1 MDEARDGFPELDRLK
16 ELCTRLRGS
25 TAPEASGELVLLG
38 IKGAS
43 RGVHQHIEETKS
55 KSDAEKANFDAN
67 SLQLHNLLYEKH
79 HYQRE
84 IARCADFRSKHE
96 DVGLVDRG
104 TFEAEAPAELRR
116 AGPEEAHQLMVDR
129 LEFELLERQRL
140 AREQGVL
147 VARKAE
153 LSSTVKSK
161 AGFLRELPAHLAAM
175 RASSAPL
182 QQALVA
188 PVSVARQ
195 QHEAARSLPAP
206 LYVVFAQ
213 LEAFRDT
220 AAPTASVEISGHV
233 ADAEAWY
240 KVRKEAGSGSVGG
253 SPRPARD
260 ATAEAVEEG
269 ADDKDGEGRRSS
281 KRLKPDDGNAEHAG
295 SGAEGEDG
303 VEGDDDGS
311 GSSEDVALAPMPD
324 VFPLVVSALVPGCK
338 GGGSLRVSF
347 SYAPSIAAVL
357 VDAEHVSV
365 GGIKDVEI
373 RGARLLSTLFEG
385 DGGLAVPQQAG
396 ANSPAGRWDPSRRSR
411 PYRWAQFLAGLPMA
425 SDASDTDQQAA
436 WQAASARASAGS
448 VQSAVERMVGRIDAQ
463 LALREQLRCDHL
475 ACCLGNRS
483 RPLTGLL
490 AQGAG
495 GARAGAD
502 RRYTAGAAGAGNGE
516 ADAVGAERFGQARL
530 HVLPSN
536 AAMRPRPEVRERRAA
551 GRGRGPAR
559 LPAACSGIQ
568 AAV

>member
-16 ELCTRLRGS
+16 ELCTRLRAS
-25 TAPEASGELVLLG
+25 AAPEASGELVLLG

-213 LEAFRDT
+213 LEAYRDT
-220 AAPTASVEISGHV
+220 A
-233 ADAEAWY
+233 DAAVTRKQVTVLKRERWFERFRCTY
-240 KVRKEAGSGSVGG
+240 K
-253 SPRPARD
+253 
-260 ATAEAVEEG
+260 
-269 ADDKDGEGRRSS
+269 GRRS
-281 KRLKPDDGNAEHAG
+281 RVG
-295 SGAEGEDG
+295 SECRG
-303 VEGDDDGS
+303 VLS
-311 GSSEDVALAPMPD
+311 QLFV
-324 VFPLVVSALVPGCK
+324 C
-338 GGGSLRVSF
+338 SL
-347 SYAPSIAAVL
+347 
-357 VDAEHVSV
+357 
-365 GGIKDVEI
+365 
-373 RGARLLSTLFEG
+373 
-385 DGGLAVPQQAG
+385 
-396 ANSPAGRWDPSRRSR
+396 SPARPGRFYP
-411 PYRWAQFLAGLPMA
+411 FLI
-425 SDASDTDQQAA
+425 
-436 WQAASARASAGS
+436 W
-448 VQSAVERMVGRIDAQ
+448 
-463 LALREQLRCDHL
+463 HL
-475 ACCLGNRS
+475 L
-483 RPLTGLL
+483 
-490 AQGAG
+490 
-495 GARAGAD
+495 
-502 RRYTAGAAGAGNGE
+502 
-516 ADAVGAERFGQARL
+516 
-530 HVLPSN
+530 
-536 AAMRPRPEVRERRAA
+536 
-551 GRGRGPAR
+551 
-559 LPAACSGIQ
+559 
-568 AAV
+568 